1 MHEDYPVDSGIS
13 EAQNNIANELSLVLW
28 KPHGIG
34 LFLRQSLCPPFS
46 DRPLCRASIPAK
58 EVYQPYCLQTPLRRQ
73 A

>member
-34 LFLRQSLCPPFS
+34 LFSPSIDLSYFFRQTS
-46 DRPLCRASIPAK
+46 
-58 EVYQPYCLQTPLRRQ
+58 V
-73 A
+73 